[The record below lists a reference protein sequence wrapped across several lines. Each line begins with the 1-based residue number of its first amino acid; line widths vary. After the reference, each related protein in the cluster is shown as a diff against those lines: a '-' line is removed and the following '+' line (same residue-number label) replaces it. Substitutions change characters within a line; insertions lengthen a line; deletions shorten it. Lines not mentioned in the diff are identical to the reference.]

1 MYALNR
7 DILSSLIVIPAAPA
21 RAIVA
26 GAGSDNVAAN
36 GLSIDQTAQ
45 VKAETLAILLG
56 WEATLANGATLTVTW
71 KLQDS
76 ADNSSWADIVVP
88 PVGNPIDVSGTMLFT
103 ATSAT
108 TFRGVIQAECPLEY
122 CRRYVRITY
131 TADLSAANTDTA
143 SFSGIALF
151 GGVSRLSA
159 V

>member
-1 MYALNR
+1 MYSLNR
-7 DILSSLIVIPAAPA
+7 DILSSLIIVPAAAA
-21 RAIVA
+21 RTIT
-26 GAGSDNVAAN
+26 AGSGTDNVAAN
-36 GLSIDQTAQ
+36 GLSIDQLSQ

-56 WEATLANGATLTVTW
+56 WEATLANAATLTVAW

-76 ADNSSWADIVVP
+76 ADNSAWADIVVP
-88 PVGNPIDVSGTMLFT
+88 PVGNPIDVSGTTVFT

-143 SFSGIALF
+143 NFSGMALF
-151 GGVSRLSA
+151 GGLSRLSA